1 MAFEVFGFS
10 FGKQSDTR
18 GDTGGF
24 ENKAQPSFVSPDS
37 YDGTFVMES
46 GGLLSSYFDF
56 GGTLVEENSLVSQ
69 YRSMALYPEVDKAI
83 QDVINESIVFDDK
96 NQTCE
101 LNLDDVTDIS
111 DNIKAKISTEFKNIK
126 KLLDFGNRGDDIF
139 RRWYID
145 SKLFYHIIIDMNRPE
160 KGILEL
166 RSIDPAKIKKVRKVE
181 KEIKNVNGVNTPVV
195 KKIEEYFVYMDIE
208 ESAILPTSTNGIK
221 IALDSITYVHS
232 GIVDSSTKRVVGYLQ
247 KAIRP
252 LNMLRQIEDA
262 VVIYRMS
269 RAPERRIFYI
279 DVGNLPK
286 QKAEQYVNSL
296 MNKYRNKITYDSKSG
311 EIKDERNHMSMLED
325 FWIPRREGGKGTEIT
340 TLDGGQNLGQ
350 MEDVD
355 YLLKKVYRALN
366 VPISRLESSTGFN
379 LGRSNEI
386 SRDEVQ
392 FFKFIEKLRK
402 RFAYLFLDLLKKQC
416 LLKGI
421 MTADDWN
428 RIYQDLRFVW
438 NKDSYYTELKE
449 NEILREKVD
458 MLNIIAN
465 FTGQFYSTKWV
476 RKNILKQTDEEMA
489 QIDSEMEEEK
499 AALMQQQQQQM
510 MAGIGPDGEP
520 LNPQQPQQPQNTNN
534 LGL

>member
-1 MAFEVFGFS
+1 VGYS
-10 FGKQSDTR
+10 
-18 GDTGGF
+18 
-24 ENKAQPSFVSPDS
+24 
-37 YDGTFVMES
+37 
-46 GGLLSSYFDF
+46 LSS
-56 GGTLVEENSLVSQ
+56 VEIADLLNRVRQPFNNNSL
-69 YRSMALYPEVDKAI
+69 ALA
-83 QDVINESIVFDDK
+83 
-96 NQTCE
+96 
-101 LNLDDVTDIS
+101 
-111 DNIKAKISTEFKNIK
+111 AA
-126 KLLDFGNRGDDIF
+126 
-139 RRWYID
+139 
-145 SKLFYHIIIDMNRPE
+145 H
-160 KGILEL
+160 
-166 RSIDPAKIKKVRKVE
+166 A
-181 KEIKNVNGVNTPVV
+181 
-195 KKIEEYFVYMDIE
+195 
-208 ESAILPTSTNGIK
+208 
-221 IALDSITYVHS
+221 AL
-232 GIVDSSTKRVVGYLQ
+232 
-247 KAIRP
+247 
-252 LNMLRQIEDA
+252 
-262 VVIYRMS
+262 
-269 RAPERRIFYI
+269 
-279 DVGNLPK
+279 
-286 QKAEQYVNSL
+286 
-296 MNKYRNKITYDSKSG
+296 
-311 EIKDERNHMSMLED
+311 
-325 FWIPRREGGKGTEIT
+325 
-340 TLDGGQNLGQ
+340 
-350 MEDVD
+350 EDVD